1 MDEANKDNFSE
12 KEPLLPFDKN
22 ATIRHLVSDGAVD
35 EDDKE
40 WDDDD
45 SEYVMSEV
53 EYQEVGEEAA
63 ADDFDVITEPEED
76 DDDDGSGA
84 EMVIENPFEDV
95 EPASPSGVKLEA
107 VSLDNIIP
115 TGRRRNQQLF

>member
-22 ATIRHLVSDGAVD
+22 ATIRHLVSDAAVD
-35 EDDKE
+35 EDDKD

-76 DDDDGSGA
+76 DDDGSGA
-84 EMVIENPFEDV
+84 EMVIENPFEEV